1 MEKGG
6 IAGLTEKKGGKAG
19 SEKPIGDPHYKHHTL
34 SYLLWIAFRV
44 ITVIKNTVMYIFNWD
59 LKKA

>member
-19 SEKPIGDPHYKHHTL
+19 SEKPIGDPQLGLKNDTNITHTHDAY
-34 SYLLWIAFRV
+34 S
-44 ITVIKNTVMYIFNWD
+44 NT
-59 LKKA
+59 